1 MDFTTYDDRR
11 TPDQRSNVNI
21 AYYPAVRPFRESGL
35 LALDLANTWDPYQ
48 ADPERLADTRELSR
62 FLHEHGFDGQAS
74 HATLEHCRA
83 LRARLLAIL
92 TAPDSRELIARLNVF
107 LSEVSEGAMVAKRLG
122 GGWSV
127 SLKPRSRARL
137 VDRLAGKAAGEIV
150 ELVTTHGPE
159 RIRSCQASPCIEVF
173 VDTSRNGR
181 RRYCSHRCANRVN
194 AARHRRRQRT
204 GSA

>member
-1 MDFTTYDDRR
+1 MDFTAYDDRP

-35 LALDLANTWDPYQ
+35 LALDLGNTWDPYL
-48 ADPERLADTRELSR
+48 ADPERLVDTRALSR
-62 FLHEHGFDGQAS
+62 FLREHGFEGRVS
-74 HATLEHCRA
+74 RSTLEQCRA
-83 LRARLLAIL
+83 LRARLLAIF
-92 TAPDSRELIARLNVF
+92 TAPDPVELVARLNVF
-107 LSEVSEGAMVAKRLG
+107 LSDVSEGAMVAKRLD

-137 VDRLAGKAAGEIV
+137 VDRLAEKAAGDIV

-194 AARHRRRQRT
+194 AARHRRRQRA
-204 GSA
+204 GMA